1 MSDPISSPAPR
12 PMTGPPTTPQLRTL
26 RVGSHAWSVATG
38 GHLSRAERWR
48 LVPPVLA
55 AHTAMVVGRS
65 SRALR
70 LDRGRRRHLH
80 VDELAPPSSILTRVA
95 ASHAASRLS
104 PALLNHSLRTYA
116 FGVALGLVDERH
128 VDRELLFTA
137 ALLHDVGLAGGAA
150 DGADFTLASA
160 ALARRV
166 ASDVGLSRRGA
177 DIVMSAITLH
187 HSPDVGP
194 ADGAVAQLL
203 SAGAALDVIGM
214 RAWDLPAPTTDAIV
228 KRHPRLGFKKEFS
241 AAFRHEATRVP
252 RGRAQFLERYAA
264 FDLAIRLA
272 PFTE

>member
-1 MSDPISSPAPR
+1 MSDPISSPVPR
-12 PMTGPPTTPQLRTL
+12 PAKGLATTPQLRTL
-26 RVGSHAWSVATG
+26 RVGSHAWSVATD
-38 GHLSRAERWR
+38 GHLTRADRWR
-48 LVPPVLA
+48 LAAPVVA
-55 AHTAMVVGRS
+55 AYTTMMVGRS

-70 LDRGRRRHLH
+70 LDRGRRRRLD

-95 ASHAASRLS
+95 ASHASSRLT
-104 PALLNHSLRTYA
+104 PALLNHSFRTYA
-116 FGVALGLVDERH
+116 FGVALGLVDGRH

-137 ALLHDVGLAGGAA
+137 ALLHDVGLADGA

-160 ALARRV
+160 ALARRL

-214 RAWDLPAPTTDAIV
+214 RSWDLPESTVAAVIE
-228 KRHPRLGFKKEFS
+228 RHPRLGFKREFS
-241 AAFRHEATRVP
+241 AAFREEAARVP
-252 RGRAQFLERYAA
+252 LGRVQFLERYAA